1 MYTTLLYESLQE
13 WSVIGNHGLQKT
25 FGGAQNEAYSSQIIT
40 HLMVLDLYSY
50 SEFYKVK
57 ITRWL
62 HVILSIQ
69 ICKINLTEQKKKYI

>member
-1 MYTTLLYESLQE
+1 MKVYKNDPSLVIMGFRKLLE
-13 WSVIGNHGLQKT
+13 VPKMKH
-25 FGGAQNEAYSSQIIT
+25 SSQTIT

-69 ICKINLTEQKKKYI
+69 IRKINLTEQKKKYI